1 MALTLE
7 QRFPLGRFHATRWK
21 QGAFGDP
28 FGEWPPSPYRLL
40 RALAMRWF
48 QYAREMG
55 WSNAKEEEERKV
67 KLQPLLQALAA
78 SLPSF
83 YLPPWTWRGP
93 AIKQYQPTGL
103 EKHYKYKK
111 DERTGKKVLDYKYL
125 DTTTTLVE
133 DHYRAICPEDAVL
146 WHWEDLNLQ
155 GEQLE
160 LLDRLLERVI
170 YFGRAESFCL
180 MRRCDALPKEVNCR
194 LSEKG
199 DGVPVLAQIPS
210 EPLDFEALLC
220 RTGDKKIRE
229 KPNPPGT
236 RWFYAKLPAL
246 PKVALPRP
254 VRRKRPQEI
263 KCIQF
268 AVGGRVF
275 PPLRLWVKL
284 TERFRGRAVKNLA
297 LALRPESEGKYERLD
312 REARH
317 RLALLCGKDE
327 EGKPLVGHRHAY
339 FLLWPDEDGN
349 PTRLIVWRGE
359 PFEQEEIEA
368 LLKASEHPIS
378 WEPAAPRW
386 KARLVPLP
394 FEMSPP
400 SGLLGSARVW
410 RSITPFVPP
419 AERHRFRRNGRER
432 KGETLER
439 IVGKLVKGRG
449 SVGRI
454 EKISEPIWVNLHE
467 TRERRRARKETGTPW
482 MRPGY
487 MLRIEFDEPLNGPL
501 IIGDSCH
508 FGLGIFVPE
517 PG

>member
-1 MALTLE
+1 MALTIE

-55 WSNAKEEEERKV
+55 WSNDKEKEERKN
-67 KLQPLLQALAA
+67 KLWPLLQALAA

-83 YLPPWTWRGP
+83 YLPPWTWRGL
-93 AIKQYQPTGL
+93 AIKQYHPTAIEWTDKSKKAGG
-103 EKHYKYKK
+103 YKK
-111 DERTGKKVLDYKYL
+111 PSR
-125 DTTTTLVE
+125 TLVE
-133 DHYRAICPEDAVL
+133 DHYRAVYPEDAVL
-146 WHWEDLNLQ
+146 WHWENLNLED
-155 GEQLE
+155 EQLE

-180 MRRCDALPKEVNCR
+180 MRRRDALPEGKEVNCR

-199 DGVPVLAQIPS
+199 DGVPVLAQIPGD
-210 EPLDFEALLC
+210 PLDFEALLC

-229 KPNPPGT
+229 KPIPPGT

-263 KCIQF
+263 RCIQF

-284 TERFRGRAVKNLA
+284 AERFRGRAVKNLA
-297 LALRPESEGKYERLD
+297 LALKPDSEGKYERLD

-339 FLLWPDEDGN
+339 FLLWPDEQGN
-349 PTRLIVWRGE
+349 PTRLIVWRDE

-368 LLKASEHPIS
+368 LLKASERPIS

-386 KARLVPLP
+386 KVRLVPLP

-400 SGLLGSARVW
+400 SGFLESARVW

-432 KGETLER
+432 RGETLER
-439 IVGKLVKGRG
+439 IVGKLVEGRS
-449 SVGRI
+449 SVTRV
-454 EKISEPIWVNLHE
+454 EKISETIWVNLHE

-487 MLRIEFDEPLNGPL
+487 LLRIEFDKPLKGPL